1 MHKALFR
8 RLTMVMILAASVA
21 VASRDAQ
28 AAPVIQ
34 AFSCTQGIQQIT
46 WDGGGLFIDCIGQP
60 NRFAAYS
67 FNPCTGVFGT
77 MDNIKVFEA
86 LATSAFLSGRL
97 LVVTYATPASCVGGG
112 VGAITALTI
121 SR

>member
-1 MHKALFR
+1 MKELIVRTSSIVTILGMSLALS
-8 RLTMVMILAASVA
+8 T
-21 VASRDAQ
+21 DAQ

-34 AFSCTQGIQQIT
+34 TFTCSQGIQQIT

-67 FNPCTGVFGT
+67 FNPCSGVFGNI
-77 MDNIKVFEA
+77 DNVKLFES
-86 LATSAFLSGRL
+86 LATATFLSGKTL
-97 LVVTYATPASCVGGG
+97 ILTYATPASCVGNN
-112 VGAITALTI
+112 VGAITAVTL